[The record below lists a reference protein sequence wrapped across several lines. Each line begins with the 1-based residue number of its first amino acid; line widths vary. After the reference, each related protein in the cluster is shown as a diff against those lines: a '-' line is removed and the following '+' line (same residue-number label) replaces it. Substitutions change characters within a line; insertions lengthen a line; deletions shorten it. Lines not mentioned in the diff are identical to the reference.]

1 MPMKRH
7 CLTKNLNLT
16 GLLGVSFAAAFAMSC
31 DSSCSRRS
39 SASWLRGDGVSVR
52 HSFNTPTGH

>member
-7 CLTKNLNLT
+7 YLTKNLNLT
-16 GLLGVSFAAAFAMSC
+16 DLLGVSLRLRSRCRATVPG
-31 DSSCSRRS
+31 SRRS